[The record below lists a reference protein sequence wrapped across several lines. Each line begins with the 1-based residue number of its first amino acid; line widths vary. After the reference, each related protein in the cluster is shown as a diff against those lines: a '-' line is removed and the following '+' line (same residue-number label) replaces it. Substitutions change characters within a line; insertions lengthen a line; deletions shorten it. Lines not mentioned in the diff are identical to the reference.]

1 MFLWHPFALL
11 VLYFTVDGADM
22 DQIWLQS
29 KANSCLQPAAAGAKN
44 GQALPGNILWGMAW
58 HEEETKCKIWY
69 QPQPTLG
76 YWSLLRSTSTFRVAW
91 FLCGECGNF
100 LMCYPS
106 SVAAPHHPP
115 CLQHMVQ
122 RSLSASKPPCSYSF
136 SGHQSTALTKPCL
149 FCGLLFH
156 VSPPPAGSFLLFH
169 PVPQVRNSSSQTGDI
184 SLARICLSVPSFT
197 WGLNG
202 DFQAVPLAWK
212 KLW

>member
-1 MFLWHPFALL
+1 M
-11 VLYFTVDGADM
+11 VLYFTMDGADM
-22 DQIWLQS
+22 DWIWLQS

-76 YWSLLRSTSTFRVAW
+76 YRSLLRSTSTFHVAW

-122 RSLSASKPPCSYSF
+122 RSLSASKPPCSYSLVTSPQLSPSPVVDCIAELCF
-136 SGHQSTALTKPCL
+136 VVICANL
-149 FCGLLFH
+149 FLCEWMQ
-156 VSPPPAGSFLLFH
+156 
-169 PVPQVRNSSSQTGDI
+169 VPHG
-184 SLARICLSVPSFT
+184 
-197 WGLNG
+197 
-202 DFQAVPLAWK
+202 
-212 KLW
+212 